1 MDLTKIES
9 VDEHCKSELAKIVEV
24 QLERTAVQLKIQ
36 QHAASVAKRVSLD
49 DEARAHLRGAPI
61 LEAHRDETLD
71 ELHKQLRVLARAE
84 QIARDD
90 FQAARSSYSREV
102 CAQLERH
109 NRELA
114 QGIANPLE
122 LLVRAARAE
131 REFRDALQ
139 AKGILCNL
147 PVAAFPYLGFDLD
160 NLDQGFAAR
169 WIHDVRKAGL
179 IR

>member
-24 QLERTAVQLKIQ
+24 QLERKAIQLKIQ
-36 QHAASVAKRVSLD
+36 QHLASVTKQVSLD
-49 DEARAHLRGAPI
+49 EEARAHLSGAPI
-61 LEAHRDETLD
+61 LEARRDETLD
-71 ELHKQLRVLARAE
+71 QLHKQLRVLTRAE

-90 FQAARSSYSREV
+90 FQAASSSYSREV
-102 CAQLERH
+102 CAQLERKY
-109 NRELA
+109 RDLA

-122 LLVRAARAE
+122 LLLRAARAE
-131 REFRDALQ
+131 REFRMELQ
-139 AKGILCNL
+139 AKGIACNL

-160 NLDQGFAAR
+160 NPDQGFAAR